1 MQINYNLFSDKREDK
16 KFTYFAYNRSKK
28 YGFLTNYP
36 LIMQC
41 KTLYFL
47 ELDEKSL
54 LTVKKITLFYLFVTP
69 S

>member
-47 ELDEKSL
+47 ELE
-54 LTVKKITLFYLFVTP
+54 
-69 S
+69 